1 MQKYRVKWDYKS
13 DLGGPWKE
21 GEVLE
26 LVRDLA
32 AHINRSSPG
41 VLAMIRTRS
50 RKKPAQ
56 KRQVV
61 KASADRGG

>member
-13 DLGGPWKE
+13 DLGGPWKK

-26 LVRDLA
+26 LVPDLA

-41 VLAMIRTRS
+41 VLVMIRTRA
-50 RKKPAQ
+50 KKRPAQ
-56 KRQVV
+56 NRQQR
-61 KASADRGG
+61 KASDRGG